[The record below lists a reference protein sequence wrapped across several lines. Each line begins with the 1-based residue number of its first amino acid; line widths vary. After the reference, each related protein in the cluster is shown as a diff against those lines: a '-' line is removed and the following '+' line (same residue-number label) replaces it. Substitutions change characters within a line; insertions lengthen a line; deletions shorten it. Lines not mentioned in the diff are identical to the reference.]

1 VGLVKLPDEV
11 SDDQVIAISDI
22 FPTGYFGADIAE
34 IHPGD
39 TVAVLGCGPVG
50 LFAILSAK
58 LLGAGRVLAVDG
70 LEDRLQMAR
79 RAGAEVINFEAEDPV
94 EALQR
99 LTGGIGPDRV
109 IDAVGVDATSPE
121 SRASDDV
128 DFEAERDQVAP
139 ERNPQG
145 ENWIAG
151 DAPSQALRWAVEAV
165 AKAGTISIIGVYPP
179 QMESFPIG
187 AAMNKNLTIKM
198 GNCNHRKY
206 IPHLVELTRTGAVD
220 PSAVLTELHGVT
232 DAIEAYKA
240 FDERRP
246 RWLKVELQPAA

>member
-1 VGLVKLPDEV
+1 
-11 SDDQVIAISDI
+11 
-22 FPTGYFGADIAE
+22 
-34 IHPGD
+34 
-39 TVAVLGCGPVG
+39 
-50 LFAILSAK
+50 
-58 LLGAGRVLAVDG
+58 
-70 LEDRLQMAR
+70 
-79 RAGAEVINFEAEDPV
+79 VINFEAEDPV

-198 GNCNHRKY
+198 GNCNHRKGAGINY
-206 IPHLVELTRTGAVD
+206 AQDSGWVGRTTGACVMLRLR
-220 PSAVLTELHGVT
+220 SRSVSGCWG
-232 DAIEAYKA
+232 
-240 FDERRP
+240 RS
-246 RWLKVELQPAA
+246 

>member
-1 VGLVKLPDEV
+1 LR
-11 SDDQVIAISDI
+11 
-22 FPTGYFGADIAE
+22 TG
-34 IHPGD
+34 
-39 TVAVLGCGPVG
+39 G

-79 RAGAEVINFEAEDPV
+79 RAGAEVIDFEAEDPV

-165 AKAGTISIIGVYPP
+165 AKGRDDLDHRGLPAADGVVPDR
-179 QMESFPIG
+179 G
-187 AAMNKNLTIKM
+187 
-198 GNCNHRKY
+198 G
-206 IPHLVELTRTGAVD
+206 
-220 PSAVLTELHGVT
+220 
-232 DAIEAYKA
+232 
-240 FDERRP
+240 DEQEP
-246 RWLKVELQPAA
+246 DDQDGQLQPP